1 LDNAKYERPKK
12 SFIEK
17 KDCLDKDFKDKS
29 PVIPQVPQKKPI
41 KDYEKRV
48 HVEKIVRKPKTII
61 PQSDNVFNFEPPEK
75 YKNKKKAPEGQVP
88 SNYYKKTEN
97 TKMYYNHYLDI
108 KPPKNYNE
116 KGRKD
121 NLKDLFGK
129 NLTEG
134 NSYMDRPH
142 KKVTYKNTEVNEIF
156 EKGKNYIPVRYKEP
170 TPNVEKD
177 DYDQMA
183 HSAFNNYN
191 SIRKN
196 GRKPLK
202 RDF

>member
-1 LDNAKYERPKK
+1 M
-12 SFIEK
+12 
-17 KDCLDKDFKDKS
+17 
-29 PVIPQVPQKKPI
+29 
-41 KDYEKRV
+41 
-48 HVEKIVRKPKTII
+48 
-61 PQSDNVFNFEPPEK
+61 FNFEPPEK
-75 YKNKKKAPEGQVP
+75 YKNKKRALEGQVP

-116 KGRKD
+116 KARKD
-121 NLKDLFGK
+121 NLKDLFRK

-134 NSYMDRPH
+134 NSYMERPH

-177 DYDQMA
+177 NFAQMA
-183 HSAFNNYN
+183 HSAFNNYD